1 MITIPLTISWV
12 KEFTC
17 VTSMPFVRTAMTN
30 TPRNVRCGPP
40 TPPDRAVPHDAGRDC
55 IEQESASPR
64 WSSGAHLAREHD
76 TSQATNRAGNDKS
89 NDLIGCDGHASIGCD
104 DPSATEGA
112 KIPPDPCSER
122 DCRQKH
128 CRQHGSFC
136 RKVQLPGSL
145 QRQNL
150 MISKLYI
157 FPVQIKS
164 KLCNRT
170 KISAEIVKWSA
181 LWSMH
186 NDP

>member
-55 IEQESASPR
+55 IEQESASRR

-89 NDLIGCDGHASIGCD
+89 NDLIGCDG
-104 DPSATEGA
+104 PSAPRAPRYRPILVRNAIAVKNTVASTAASVEKFNFQA
-112 KIPPDPCSER
+112 A
-122 DCRQKH
+122 
-128 CRQHGSFC
+128 
-136 RKVQLPGSL
+136 
-145 QRQNL
+145 
-150 MISKLYI
+150 
-157 FPVQIKS
+157 
-164 KLCNRT
+164 CND
-170 KISAEIVKWSA
+170 KIS
-181 LWSMH
+181 
-186 NDP
+186 